1 MKLYVFYFSRVT
13 KEVVRDEVEVED
25 KPKSYK
31 TPAGYCLPYLE
42 VSKFLKA
49 DTDKIYHDA
58 YVSENGDYKKAVLA
72 FRKYFAIKHRNASMK
87 NFSIKDGVIRHNRLP
102 LIMDVFIKGAHN
114 PHKGEATH
122 G

>member
-31 TPAGYCLPYLE
+31 TPAGYRLPYLE

-58 YVSENGDYKKAVLA
+58 YVSENDAYVSENDDFKKAVVA
-72 FRKYFAIKHRNASMK
+72 FRKYFAIKHKEAKAEMEK
-87 NFSIKDGVIRHNRLP
+87 YDNFYRSCFKYTTPTGTVMVP
-102 LIMDVFIKGAHN
+102 
-114 PHKGEATH
+114 
-122 G
+122 

>member
-1 MKLYVFYFSRVT
+1 MS
-13 KEVVRDEVEVED
+13 KEEFIAPIGQDVVV
-25 KPKSYK
+25 
-31 TPAGYCLPYLE
+31 
-42 VSKFLKA
+42 
-49 DTDKIYHDA
+49 
-58 YVSENGDYKKAVLA
+58 DYNFCGELQQW
-72 FRKYFAIKHRNASMK
+72 SMK